1 MRMPIPTPELATS
14 SRRCPAADDRAPP
27 AHAGR
32 SAGAATAL
40 TRRAAVTLGT
50 AALATAWSGLRPARA
65 QAHPDR
71 PLRIILPLSAG
82 SGADGAIRAISASL
96 GKALGQ
102 PVVIENLPGAGGITG
117 TAQIVRAPKDGSVI
131 GVVSNNHVVNPSVY
145 KNIPFDSLADI
156 APITILGATPFVLVA
171 NPAVPAANVRELI
184 AYAKAKPG
192 VLNYGSSGNGTI
204 LHLGAAMFVDQAK
217 LDIKH
222 IPYKG
227 MGPLMNDVL
236 GGQVQLAV
244 VAAAPAAPHIRSGAL
259 RALGV
264 TTATRVPTLPGV
276 PTIAEQGLPV
286 FELDGWI
293 APVAPAGIPAA
304 ELARLFA
311 GFKTAMEMPE
321 ARDALVAQGY
331 EIKLTPP
338 EQAAAFFRSEA
349 ARMAQVVK
357 SAHLTMD

>member
-1 MRMPIPTPELATS
+1 MPILPPPPAPGRHRPDAGLGADAHA
-14 SRRCPAADDRAPP
+14 PAA
-27 AHAGR
+27 
-32 SAGAATAL
+32 AL
-40 TRRAAVTLGT
+40 TRRTVLTLGAA
-50 AALATAWSGLRPARA
+50 AALATAGSGLRPARA
-65 QAHPDR
+65 QSHPDR
-71 PLRIILPLSAG
+71 PLRVILPLSAG
-82 SGADGAIRAISASL
+82 SGADGAIRAIGTSL
-96 GKALGQ
+96 SKALGQ

-184 AYAKAKPG
+184 ALAKAKPG

-204 LHLGAAMFVDQAK
+204 LHLGAAMFADQAK
-217 LDIKH
+217 VDIQH
-222 IPYKG
+222 VPYKG

-244 VAAAPAAPHIRSGAL
+244 VAAAPAAPHIKSGAL

-264 TTATRVPTLPGV
+264 TTAARVPTLPGV
-276 PTIAEQGLPV
+276 PTIAEQGLPG
-286 FELDGWI
+286 FALDGWI
-293 APVAPAGIPAA
+293 APVAPAGIPKA
-304 ELARLFA
+304 ELARLYA
-311 GFKTAMEMPE
+311 GFKAAMEMPE
-321 ARDALVAQGY
+321 ARDALIAQGY
-331 EIKLTPP
+331 EIQLTPP

-357 SAHLTMD
+357 SAHLTID

>member
-1 MRMPIPTPELATS
+1 MPNPHP
-14 SRRCPAADDRAPP
+14 PKAAP
-27 AHAGR
+27 GR
-32 SAGAATAL
+32 S
-40 TRRAAVTLGT
+40 RPD
-50 AALATAWSGLRPARA
+50 AALAVLSSPAGPAGAVTRRTAAAWGAAALAAAWTGLRPARA
-65 QAHPDR
+65 QGHPDR
-71 PLRIILPLSAG
+71 PLRVILPLSAG

-96 GKALGQ
+96 AKALGQ

-145 KNIPFDSLADI
+145 RNIPFDSLADI
-156 APITILGATPFVLVA
+156 TPITILGATPFVLVA
-171 NPAVPAANVRELI
+171 NPALPAANVRELI
-184 AYAKAKPG
+184 AYAKARPG

-204 LHLGAAMFVDQAK
+204 LHLGAAMFVDRAG

-244 VAAAPAAPHIRSGAL
+244 VAAAPAAPHIQSGAL

-264 TTATRVPTLPGV
+264 TTAARVPTLPGV
-276 PTIAEQGLPV
+276 PTIAEQGLPG

-293 APVAPAGIPAA
+293 APVGPAGLPKA
-304 ELARLFA
+304 EIARLYG
-311 GFKTAMEMPE
+311 GFQAAMDMPA

-338 EQAAAFFRSEA
+338 GQAAAFFRSEA

-357 SAHLTMD
+357 NAHLTVD